1 MRIKT
6 PTAKVGYLL
15 VVIVGIVLTVVPLTV
30 LRFELGFVWATVVI
44 VAAVVVAARTFR
56 SPGESDAPRPWW
68 KMTSTRGSGILLS
81 AMFLIQ
87 GIMASSGAFASPSPV
102 LAVIGGLVALA
113 VAALYL
119 NSAVRVQGTPVPSL
133 PESSRPKL
141 SP

>member
-1 MRIKT
+1 
-6 PTAKVGYLL
+6 
-15 VVIVGIVLTVVPLTV
+15 
-30 LRFELGFVWATVVI
+30 
-44 VAAVVVAARTFR
+44 
-56 SPGESDAPRPWW
+56 
-68 KMTSTRGSGILLS
+68 MTSTRGSGILLS

-87 GIMASSGAFASPSPV
+87 GIMASFGAFASPSPV

-119 NSAVRVQGTPVPSL
+119 NSAVRVQGTRVPSL